1 MKPGAHLKN
10 PSENTD
16 SGRFQSLPSAP
27 TGPFYH
33 RGGPPTSAMPGAAPQ
48 VEHELSTFAVEIY
61 DYSPSWIS
69 SRQDGNDTIRLE
81 SSESSG
87 SERAGKPT
95 DTTSKSPQHC
105 RPRFLISY
113 CCRWAR
119 FIFAILKF
127 YSIFYFNGELERDD
141 LFLFDVMAMISVIL
155 RDLKEIIAPGGRVH
169 VNNLFSVSILSE
181 GILFASLLALFLFD
195 ISLLVK
201 FRRGPYQHRNEPYNT
216 FRYGLWELYS
226 VAIPRILRTLIL
238 VVASWVPALTL
249 SMAILYYIIGD

>member
-1 MKPGAHLKN
+1 
-10 PSENTD
+10 
-16 SGRFQSLPSAP
+16 
-27 TGPFYH
+27 
-33 RGGPPTSAMPGAAPQ
+33 
-48 VEHELSTFAVEIY
+48 
-61 DYSPSWIS
+61 
-69 SRQDGNDTIRLE
+69 
-81 SSESSG
+81 
-87 SERAGKPT
+87 
-95 DTTSKSPQHC
+95 
-105 RPRFLISY
+105 
-113 CCRWAR
+113 
-119 FIFAILKF
+119 
-127 YSIFYFNGELERDD
+127 
-141 LFLFDVMAMISVIL
+141 MAMISVIL

-249 SMAILYYIIGD
+249 SMEILYYIIGDQIRANHSREGELILLVMESGELQGAIRDSG